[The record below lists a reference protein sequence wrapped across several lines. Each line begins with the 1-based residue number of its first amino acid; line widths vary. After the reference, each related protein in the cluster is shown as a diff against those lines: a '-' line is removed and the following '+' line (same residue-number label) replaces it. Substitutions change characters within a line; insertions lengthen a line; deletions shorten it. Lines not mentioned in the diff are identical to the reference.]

1 MEIRVIRKERMYE
14 EIQIGDTDSFTKTIT
29 DYDIVQFARLTGDFN
44 PVHLDSEYAKNTPF
58 KERIAHGILSGSI
71 ISTVLGMKLP
81 GTNTIYLSQNF
92 RFLVPVKIGDTIEA
106 NVEVVEKWDDKRIIK
121 LKTQVKNQH
130 DETVVDGEAVVMKR

>member
-1 MEIRVIRKERMYE
+1 MYE